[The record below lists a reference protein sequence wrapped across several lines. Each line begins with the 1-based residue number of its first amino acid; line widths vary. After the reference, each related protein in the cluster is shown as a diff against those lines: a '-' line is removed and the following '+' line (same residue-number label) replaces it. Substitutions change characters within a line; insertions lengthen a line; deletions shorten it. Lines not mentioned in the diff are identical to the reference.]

1 MLKLKVCPRCKNG
14 NVVLDRDSY
23 GWYEYCIQCG
33 YMRDLMS
40 MAELGQRQ
48 ARGVKGR
55 RKVGTVSK
63 GK

>member
-1 MLKLKVCPRCKNG
+1 MPKLKVCPRCKNG

-33 YMRDLMS
+33 YMRDLMN
-40 MAELGQRQ
+40 MAELGQQQ
-48 ARGVKGR
+48 ARGIKGR